1 MHMVVMTNRT
11 QIPMIQPYKFGR
23 SAYLLISPALVIAL
37 AGCNP
42 ATGTETE
49 TESTTGTSGES
60 ETEPSTGGP
69 TTVDPTTEGPTSTPT
84 TTTTEPT
91 TTGPTTEPTTQ
102 GTTIEPTTETDTGT
116 GTETD
121 TGTTGEPAIEV
132 AAVWATVNPALL
144 ATDAIV
150 GLTPEFDAQTANQLI
165 VGDIASIQSVAINP
179 GGDAAIS
186 FDAPNGTG
194 GVMYKVNLAD
204 NPMNGPLGLGD
215 RVISGPATGL
225 VTPKGVEFGPDSTI
239 LVADTGAA
247 AIKAFGT
254 ADNGDVAPTFEV
266 TDLGTS
272 EAFWDMHYV
281 GGNADVLYAAG
292 TNGEVQVYEDFSMVQ
307 GQSGPDRTIIP
318 VENGNKVSVNLH
330 GVAIVG
336 SNLFLSD
343 VGDPMNAADGQ
354 LFRIEDPADADG
366 DVEVAQRIQGGDL
379 GNPVDLEVRDANP
392 DTLWVV
398 EKSNDKLL
406 RYRPPLILDPNFG
419 LIDSFDIVKPESVA
433 LATNGRLIV
442 ASNPDGID
450 TDAIFELEVPLM
462 GAPTIGAQID
472 RIGSITSVQSV
483 VLADSGNAFVTFDG
497 PPPSN
502 GGGVFSVPGLIEI
515 AGDGQVDAITS
526 RIWGPATNI
535 VQPKGAT
542 LNAAQDRLFVADIGD
557 STIKVFDAA
566 TFGDAAPL
574 FVIDD
579 LGGGAVWDIDY
590 DDASDLL
597 FAAGIDGTVRVF
609 EGALADM
616 GASGPTRTITPTDDQ
631 DMVLG
636 VNLHGIHY
644 DALTKFLILSDVG
657 DVMSDADGA
666 IFIIADG
673 DSVDDNTAVTASIS
687 GDMTHLGNPVD
698 IAFDG
703 THLYV
708 AEKAQSRVMRFN
720 DVLMLTGANNKAE
733 DVFIEVPNPES
744 VQLQF
749 TKP

>member
-1 MHMVVMTNRT
+1 MHAVMMTHRT
-11 QIPMIQPYKFGR
+11 QTPMIQSYKFGR
-23 SAYLLISPALVIAL
+23 SAYLLISPALVVAL

-42 ATGTETE
+42 ATGGETETE
-49 TESTTGTSGES
+49 TESTTGTSGG
-60 ETEPSTGGP
+60 TTDPGTGP
-69 TTVDPTTEGPTSTPT
+69 TTVDPTTEGPTTGPT
-84 TTTTEPT
+84 TEEP
-91 TTGPTTEPTTQ
+91 TTGPTTDPTTQ
-102 GTTIEPTTETDTGT
+102 GTTIEPETGTDTGT

-121 TGTTGEPAIEV
+121 TETTGEPGIEV

-150 GLTPEFDAQTANQLI
+150 GLTPGLDAQTANQLI
-165 VGDIASIQSVAINP
+165 IGDVASIQSVAINA
-179 GGDAAIS
+179 GGDAAIT
-186 FDAPNGTG
+186 FDATDGTG
-194 GVMYKVNLAD
+194 GVMYKANLAD

-225 VTPKGVEFGPDSTI
+225 MTPKGVEFGPDSTI

-254 ADNGDVAPTFEV
+254 ADEGDVAPTFEV

-272 EAFWDMHYV
+272 TAIWDIHYV
-281 GGNADVLYAAG
+281 GGNADVLYATG

-318 VENGNKVSVNLH
+318 VEGGNKVSINLH

-343 VGDPMNAADGQ
+343 VGDPMNPADGQ

-379 GNPVDLEVRDANP
+379 GNPVDLEVRDANL

-398 EKSNDKLL
+398 EKSNDKVL
-406 RYRPPLILDPNFG
+406 RYRPALVIDPNFAFV
-419 LIDSFDIVKPESVA
+419 DSFEVVKPESVA

-442 ASNPDGID
+442 ASNPDGLD
-450 TDAIFELEVPLM
+450 TDAILELEVPLN

-472 RIGSITSVQSV
+472 RLGSITSVQSL

-502 GGGVFSVPGLIEI
+502 GGGLFSVPGLIEI
-515 AGDGQVDAITS
+515 AGDGQVNAIAS

-535 VQPKGAT
+535 VSPKGAA

-597 FAAGIDGTVRVF
+597 FAAGVDGTVRVF

-631 DMVLG
+631 DAVLG

-720 DVLMLTGANNKAE
+720 DVLTLTGANNKPE
-733 DVFIEVPNPES
+733 DVFFEVPSPES